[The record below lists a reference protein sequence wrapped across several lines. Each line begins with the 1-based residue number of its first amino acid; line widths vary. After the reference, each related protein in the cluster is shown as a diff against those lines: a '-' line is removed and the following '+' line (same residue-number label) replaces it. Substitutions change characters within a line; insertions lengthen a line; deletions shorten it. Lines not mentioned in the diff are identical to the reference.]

1 MQIII
6 TEENKKLLSDVGL
19 RCRRDLRYVTYQ
31 NCQSEEALRDG
42 YGFGKS
48 VLRTGKDRCDSKSH
62 LSRPN
67 ENNKRSNELIKGS
80 EAVNRRKK
88 LIEKLKNIQNSIK
101 GIEILPV
108 GPFQAYELKGK
119 YGNPDRPDQE
129 GFAVIISN
137 RECAEEEKES
147 EQTTKQI

>member
-19 RCRRDLRYVTYQ
+19 RCRRDLRYVAYQ
-31 NCQSEEALRDG
+31 NCPSEEALRDG

-48 VLRTGKDRCDSKSH
+48 VRCDSKSH
-62 LSRPN
+62 ISRPN
-67 ENNKRSNELIKGS
+67 ENNKRSDELIKGS

-101 GIEILPV
+101 GVEILPV